1 MNLPTRDILS
11 SLKSLKTVSVGMSN
25 AEIDLMVLK
34 NAVNAIVDHL
44 MGDLGIQK
52 VKIEEG
58 EDCHPRINI

>member
-1 MNLPTRDILS
+1 
-11 SLKSLKTVSVGMSN
+11 MSN

-44 MGDLGIQK
+44 MEDLGIQK

-58 EDCHPRINI
+58 EDCQPRINI